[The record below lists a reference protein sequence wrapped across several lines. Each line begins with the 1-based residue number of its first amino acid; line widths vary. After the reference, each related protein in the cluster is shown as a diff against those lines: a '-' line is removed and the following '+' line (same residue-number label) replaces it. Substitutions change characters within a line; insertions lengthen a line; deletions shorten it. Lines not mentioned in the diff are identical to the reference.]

1 LTGEP
6 SFDELVGADTSGAE
20 RERLRHV
27 HELLL
32 EAGPPPE
39 LTAKLRK
46 APGSEPGVVRLQQRR
61 VVKRRGLLL
70 LAAALSIVAVF
81 AAGYAVSSSRQSG
94 TSAGA
99 TGVAKT
105 LELKGTR
112 LAPNAQATL
121 EVGKPLDGNWP
132 MTLSVIGLRKLPP
145 HVYYEVYLVRDGKP
159 WGSCGTFRVANSS
172 QAVTL
177 TLNAP
182 YKLRKGDTWVVT
194 RPAPHDAEPGQ
205 TVLRPV
211 SA

>member
-1 LTGEP
+1 VNREP
-6 SFDELVGADTSGAE
+6 RFDELVDAETTGEE

-39 LTAKLRK
+39 LTPKLRT
-46 APGSEPGVVRLQQRR
+46 APGSSGVVRLQRRR

-81 AAGYAVSSSRQSG
+81 AAGYAVSSNRNGGSNTVS
-94 TSAGA
+94 

-105 LELKGTR
+105 LELTGTR
-112 LAPNAQATL
+112 LAPKAQATL
-121 EVGKPLDGNWP
+121 DVWKPQAGNWP
-132 MTLSVIGLRKLPP
+132 MTLSVTGLPKLPP
-145 HVYYEVYLVRDGKP
+145 HAYYYVYLVRNGKP
-159 WGSCGTFRVANSS
+159 WAPCGAFRVASPS
-172 QAVTL
+172 QALTL

-182 YKLRKGDTWVVT
+182 YKLRTSDTWVVT
-194 RPAPHDAEPGQ
+194 RPSAHGSEPGK
-205 TVLRPV
+205 TVLHPV